1 MALKNLSGRAE
12 RTISA
17 KPDECY
23 ELLADVARWPD
34 WYPALRE
41 VESQGDLIHVQANV
55 FGMSLPFQAQVRLD
69 PPTAVEVERVPY
81 HPGDEEELSIRT
93 SIAPDPGGSKVGA
106 EFEARVDV
114 PRLLPLPPA
123 TGDRLAG
130 GLLSALEKRLA
141 EPAGQEG

>member
-17 KPDECY
+17 RPDDCY
-23 ELLADVARWPD
+23 ELLADVERWPE
-34 WYPALRE
+34 WYPAVRE
-41 VESQGDLIHVQANV
+41 VEPQGDLFHIQANV
-55 FGMSLPFQAQVRLD
+55 FGMSLPFQANVRLD

-93 SIAPDPGGSKVGA
+93 RVEPDPGGTRVGV

-114 PRLLPLPPA
+114 PRLLPLPPG

-130 GLLSALEKRLA
+130 GLVSALEKRLGG
-141 EPAGQEG
+141 PSG